1 MVVSRKISFQEAVK
15 ASGLISEAELEHARE
30 ALSVGGQPPQ
40 AEYDKRLAAKLI
52 ELGYLNE
59 WQAEQLRRGRIKW
72 TLGAYRI
79 LDAIGQGGMGQV
91 FKAEHSIMR
100 RIVAVKVLPLD
111 RTTPE
116 SVENFLRETQAQ
128 AHLDHPNLVRAFDAG
143 RDGNVHFLVT
153 EFVPGMDLRKLV
165 RGLRDSGGALSMNAA
180 AAIVSQA
187 AYGLDHAHARGLIH
201 RDIKPGNLLVTPEG
215 VCKVSDLGLAGYLD
229 EEDDARRNK
238 TVGTADYLSPEQIM
252 TPQNLTPCCDIYALG
267 CTLYYAVTGK
277 VPFPGGNTKEK
288 ARRHCYDQ
296 PLDPRR
302 LNPDLDNAFVD
313 VIADMMVKDARQ
325 RMRNAR
331 EVIRRLSPWAG
342 DDWTE
347 TAAVAMQQPRL
358 MRTRMGPPPPP
369 IMMDYTSMT
378 DTKPIPEILERPEST
393 SQVSQGT
400 LAMASASEETLSTA
414 SFDSRTTFARPN
426 TGLSRLVIWLMG
438 LSVVAVAAAVIAV
451 LYTVFAS
458 NS

>member
-1 MVVSRKISFQEAVK
+1 MAVSRKISFREAAL
-15 ASGLISEAELEHARE
+15 ASGLVSEAELEHTQTAM
-30 ALSVGGQPPQ
+30 ALAGRPP
-40 AEYDKRLAAKLI
+40 EEELEKLLAAKLI

-59 WQAEQLRRGRIKW
+59 WQVEQLRRGRVKW

-153 EFVPGMDLRKLV
+153 EYVPGMDLRRLV
-165 RGLRDSGGALSMNAA
+165 RGLRDNGSVLSMNAA

-187 AYGLDHAHARGLIH
+187 AYGLDHAHSRGLIH

-229 EEDDARRNK
+229 EESDSRRNK

-252 TPQNLTPCCDIYALG
+252 TPQNLTPACDIYALG

-302 LNPDLDNAFVD
+302 LSPDLDNAFVD
-313 VIADMMVKDARQ
+313 VIADMMVKDARHRIRTTQ
-325 RMRNAR
+325 

-342 DDWTE
+342 DDWTN

-358 MRTRMGPPPPP
+358 MRTRVGPPPPP

-378 DTKPIPEILERPEST
+378 DTKPIPEIMERPEST

-400 LAMASASEETLSTA
+400 LAMGSASEETLSV
-414 SFDSRTTFARPN
+414 FDSRPSFAKPN
-426 TGLSRLVIWLMG
+426 SGISPFVIWTIGLSI
-438 LSVVAVAAAVIAV
+438 VAVVAAVIA
-451 LYTVFAS
+451 LIYNAIS
-458 NS
+458 

>member
-1 MVVSRKISFQEAVK
+1 MPASRKIAFREAVL
-15 ASGLISEAELEHARE
+15 ASGLVSEAELEHARTGMSI
-30 ALSVGGQPPQ
+30 AGQPPED
-40 AEYDKRLAAKLI
+40 EYDKLLAAKLI
-52 ELGYLNE
+52 ELGHLNH
-59 WQAEQLRRGRIKW
+59 WQVEQLRRGRVKW

-100 RIVAVKVLPLD
+100 RVVAVKVLPLD

-116 SVENFLRETQAQ
+116 SVDNFLRETQAQ

-153 EFVPGMDLRKLV
+153 EYVPGMDLRRLV
-165 RGLRDSGGALSMNAA
+165 RGLRDGGGALSMNVA
-180 AAIVSQA
+180 AAIISQA
-187 AYGLDHAHARGLIH
+187 AYGLDHAHSRGLIH

-229 EEDDARRNK
+229 EEDDARKNK
-238 TVGTADYLSPEQIM
+238 TVGTADYLSPEQIL
-252 TPQNLTPCCDIYALG
+252 TPQNLTPTCDIYALG

-302 LNPDLDNAFVD
+302 LSPDLDNAFVD
-313 VIADMMVKDARQ
+313 VIADMMVKDARH
-325 RMRNAR
+325 RIRSAR

-342 DDWTE
+342 DDWTN

-358 MRTRMGPPPPP
+358 MRTRVGPPPPP

-378 DTKPIPEILERPEST
+378 DTKPIPEIMERPEST

-400 LAMASASEETLSTA
+400 LAMTSASEETLSA
-414 SFDSRTTFARPN
+414 FDSRPSFIQPQ
-426 TGLSRLVIWLMG
+426 SRISPVLIWLIG
-438 LSVVAVAAAVIAV
+438 LSVVAVAAAIIALIYNAIV
-451 LYTVFAS
+451 
-458 NS
+458 